1 MLCVCMSIAGS
12 VPVIVCLVLWLIQ
25 KENYHFFLGR
35 ILLLT
40 SMFFYLVPFQLIK
53 YVLPE
58 WTVPLLKLPMEIHIR
73 QDFYKLVELQSF
85 ISQDDSLWIPKWVSV
100 IIHIWL
106 CCIGTFA
113 VYQIL
118 KYRID
123 IRRMLSQSVKK
134 SVDING
140 RKTEI
145 LVNKN
150 IHTPYTVGFIK
161 QTIILP
167 EMSLNHPCFEMCY
180 RHEDQHRRNHD
191 SFMKLIGVVIICI
204 HWFNPI
210 AILLLWLYSVT
221 AEYICDAKATE
232 GCSKE
237 EKKQYARLLAE
248 LATEEEELSVVWK
261 NSLSGSERLMR
272 RRICYL
278 MKRKSLMKKGIAI
291 ITAAITVFAS
301 ASTILAYEPFMSAD
315 DKTMEVST
323 FSDFGEVLEENSYDI
338 YDFSVSDTVVVYED
352 GTRFPIIMEK
362 ELEYALCNHVM
373 KNCYYQV
380 HRSNSTGG
388 CTVHVY
394 NAQRCTKCGYI
405 KTGSL
410 HNVITYM
417 VCPHK

>member
-40 SMFFYLVPFQLIK
+40 SMFFYLVPFQLLK

-73 QDFYKLVELQSF
+73 QDFYKVVELQSF

-100 IIHIWL
+100 IVHIWL

-134 SVDING
+134 SIDING

-237 EKKQYARLLAE
+237 EKKQYASLLAK

-261 NSLSGSERLMR
+261 NSLSSSERLMR

-301 ASTILAYEPFMSAD
+301 ASTILAYEPFVWAD
-315 DKTMEVST
+315 SRTAVVSGL
-323 FSDFGEVLEENSYDI
+323 SDFGEILEENGCDSC
-338 YDFSVSDTVVVYED
+338 DFSISDTVVVYDD
-352 GTRFPIIMEK
+352 GREIPIMNK
-362 ELEYALCNHVM
+362 DDSLYVLCNHAM
-373 KNCYYQV
+373 KDCYYHV

-410 HNVITYM
+410 YATTTYT

>member
-1 MLCVCMSIAGS
+1 MMYVCMSIAGS

-25 KENYHFFLGR
+25 KENYHFYLGR
-35 ILLLT
+35 ILLLM
-40 SMFFYLVPFQLIK
+40 SMFFYLIPFQLIK

-58 WTVPLLKLPMEIHIR
+58 WTVPFLKLPMEIHIR
-73 QDFYKLVELQSF
+73 QDFYKVVELRSF
-85 ISQDDSLWIPKWVSV
+85 ISQDDSLWIPRWVSV
-100 IIHIWL
+100 IVLIWL

-113 VYQIL
+113 IYQIL

-145 LVNKN
+145 LVNKK

-161 QTIILP
+161 QSIVLP

-180 RHEDQHRRNHD
+180 RHEEQHRRNHD
-191 SFMKLIGVVIICI
+191 SLMKLIGVVIICI

-221 AEYICDAKATE
+221 AEYICDAKAIE
-232 GCSKE
+232 GCSEE
-237 EKKQYARLLAE
+237 EKKKYARLLTE
-248 LATEEEELSVVWK
+248 LATKEEELSVVWK
-261 NSLSGSERLMR
+261 NSLSSSERLMR

-291 ITAAITVFAS
+291 ATAVITVFAS
-301 ASTILAYEPFMSAD
+301 ASTILAYEPFVWAD
-315 DKTMEVST
+315 SRTAEVSGL
-323 FSDFGEVLEENSYDI
+323 SDFGSFIGNDGVGKC
-338 YDFSVSDTVVVYED
+338 DFSTSDEVFVYED
-352 GTRFPIIMEK
+352 GTQIDINENGIEK
-362 ELEYALCNHVM
+362 YVLCNHKM
-373 KNCYYQV
+373 TDGYYQV

-388 CTVHVY
+388 CTVNVY

-410 HNVITYM
+410 YATYTYT